1 MSSEYEAYLADDLE
15 EVREENRDWWRRF
28 GKRKSEEGKEGSL
41 DLRELGGVEGLS
53 QELRVMIKVNFF

>member
-1 MSSEYEAYLADDLE
+1 MADDLE
-15 EVREENRDWWRRF
+15 EVREENRDGWRRF